1 MLFVIL
7 KFLPVAIAR
16 RKAFY
21 EMMRRRYLARSR
33 NLRNLSNLS
42 ILSNLSSLA
51 KSYQHGFQR
60 RNRVQSKG
68 ESLWIEKK
76 CGTSVFPSKWSSGT
90 I

>member
-1 MLFVIL
+1 MLFVLL
-7 KFLPVAIAR
+7 KFLMVVMVG
-16 RKAFY
+16 KEAFY
-21 EMMRRRYLARSR
+21 EMIGKRYLARS
-33 NLRNLSNLS
+33 SNLS

-68 ESLWIEKK
+68 ESLWIGKK
-76 CGTSVFPSKWSSGT
+76 CGNSVFPSKWSSGT